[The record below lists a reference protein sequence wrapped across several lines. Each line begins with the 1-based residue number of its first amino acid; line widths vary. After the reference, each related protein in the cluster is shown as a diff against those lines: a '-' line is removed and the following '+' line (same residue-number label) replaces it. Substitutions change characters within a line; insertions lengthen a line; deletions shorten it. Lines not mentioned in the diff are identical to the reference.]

1 MKKEKKKKKINGIFL
16 TTLAE
21 RLERAIHADVGMKGL
36 KILIYGWK
44 MRYHLIDDYTFYNR
58 AKEDGEAWL
67 SLSETMSLS
76 HYAGYDL
83 THD

>member
-1 MKKEKKKKKINGIFL
+1 MKQNAVKL
-16 TTLAE
+16 TTLCA

-36 KILIYGWK
+36 RTLLYGWRMK
-44 MRYHLIDDYTFYNR
+44 YHLIEDHTFYNR
-58 AKEDGEAWL
+58 RLEDGEPWL
-67 SLSETMSLS
+67 SIGETRSFS